1 MAHTIVHTNLF
12 NALNIN
18 VEKVQHL
25 LEVASIGQ
33 AGRQPALQQEA
44 HQQLN
49 LPNRKISIVNTFAQL
64 LLLEP

>member
-33 AGRQPALQQEA
+33 AGWQPALQQEA
-44 HQQLN
+44 HQQVN
-49 LPNRKISIVNTFAQL
+49 LPQKNINSK
-64 LLLEP
+64 